1 MSGGAHPAMHNPRQS
16 PARERPGAIRRW
28 LGLWTLLSLVGCNT
42 LPNTANTAPAKGL
55 LDLLDQPAE
64 RALSDGIRAYD
75 DALYVRSEAA
85 LRRALAIGLASSRD
99 RANAYKLL
107 GFITCTSERIN
118 ECEAAMLAARA
129 ADPAFALSRS
139 ETGHPVWGPVYRR
152 VLP

>member
-1 MSGGAHPAMHNPRQS
+1 MTLRVSAVRPAVQ
-16 PARERPGAIRRW
+16 PARFALCVAAAAALLALAACGA
-28 LGLWTLLSLVGCNT
+28 V
-42 LPNTANTAPAKGL
+42 PKAAPATGL

-75 DALYVRSEAA
+75 DALYTRSEAA

-107 GFITCTSERIN
+107 GFITCASERIN
-118 ECEAAMLAARA
+118 ECEAALLAARA
-129 ADPAFALSRS
+129 ADPAFVLSRA
-139 ETGHPVWGPVYRR
+139 EAGHPVWGPVYRR